1 MTQAILKHVVDGLMC
16 RAANMKD
23 KRCEYCPYGVMLGNS
38 GWDCDLVTMCRDA
51 IELLAEWRKAA
62 ETQMETL
69 KALEDVQAYAKER
82 GIWWM
87 ESVAVMAAFQICV
100 LSEMVAALKE
110 GGEVTG

>member
-38 GWDCDLVTMCRDA
+38 GWGCDLVTMCRDA

-62 ETQMETL
+62 EPQMETL
-69 KALEDVQAYAKER
+69 KALEDVQAYAQER
-82 GIWWM
+82 NLWWM
-87 ESVAVMAAFQICV
+87 DAAAVMAAYQIGV
-100 LSEMVAALKE
+100 LSGKVVALE
-110 GGEVTG
+110 REVTG